1 MVGDRISHYRVIGKL
16 GTGGMGI
23 VYEADDERLPRR
35 VALKL
40 LAPELADSPDAT
52 RRLRREAEMI
62 ARLSHPNICTIYE
75 IDEHDG
81 RAFIAVERLQGLNLR
96 AHMARNTLKTSEII
110 DIASQIALALEAA
123 HDLGIVHRDVKPG
136 NVIIGPRGVVKVMD
150 FGLARRFSTPESPDG
165 DADGST
171 IPGRPLGTASYMAPE
186 RILQLPLDAR
196 CDLFSLGVV
205 MYEMATGRLPFTGAS
220 TTETVENIL
229 DKNPVPLRTLA
240 PERPVA
246 LERIVS
252 RLTAKRAD
260 ERYQSASE
268 LREAL
273 VAAGNRPGA
282 GLFGRLFSKSRPG
295 PNEKNS

>member
-1 MVGDRISHYRVIGKL
+1 
-16 GTGGMGI
+16 MGI

-40 LAPELADSPDAT
+40 LAPELANSPDAT

-81 RAFIAVERLQGLNLR
+81 RAFIAMERLQGLNLK
-96 AHMARNTLKTSEII
+96 AHMARNKLKTSEII
-110 DIASQIALALEAA
+110 DIASQIAFALEAA

-136 NVIIGPRGVVKVMD
+136 NVMIGPKGAVKVMD
-150 FGLARRFSTPESPDG
+150 FGLARRFPTSESPDG

-171 IPGRPLGTASYMAPE
+171 ILGRPLGTASYMAPE

-205 MYEMATGRLPFTGAS
+205 IYEMATGRLPFTGAS
-220 TTETVENIL
+220 TAETVENIL

-252 RLTAKRAD
+252 RLAAKRAD

-282 GLFGRLFSKSRPG
+282 GLFGRLFNKSRAG